1 MSCEDIL
8 KQRCADD
15 SHDGIYWI
23 TLRRSEKLY
32 NHGKNLLFSPY
43 PTNVFALCGRSQHR
57 QNNNNV
63 GQLAVL
69 PSIQQSTICI
79 FCESIINFLP
89 KLRKSCQKE
98 NQLPLQQL
106 YKVLLR
112 SLYIRRYYR
121 DRRAIRILLTYKHL
135 QSAWYPSPLTQ
146 KLLSPGL
153 RS

>member
-57 QNNNNV
+57 
-63 GQLAVL
+63 
-69 PSIQQSTICI
+69 
-79 FCESIINFLP
+79 
-89 KLRKSCQKE
+89 
-98 NQLPLQQL
+98 
-106 YKVLLR
+106 LR

-153 RS
+153 GSWVGISGNVWDCNCDKIDIIDRVRAVVIELRMLYVARRYIEDWDQSD